1 MVPAVL
7 DTTQFDIKSGNYLFR
22 SNGSILKF
30 AGFMK
35 VYVESQDDDNAEKT
49 ETKDSDRILP
59 ALKKS
64 ENLNLLEISPEQ
76 HFTQPPARFT
86 EAMLVKELEEKGVGR
101 PSTYASIISV
111 IKDRD
116 YIQNEERRLK
126 PVELGFMIND
136 LLVENFPDIMTT
148 AFTAKME
155 EQLDEVED
163 GKKQWRDVLHT
174 FYTPFKKD
182 LEEAEKKMKDFKAEV
197 EETDE
202 VCEKCDKP
210 MIIKWGRFGKFL
222 ACSAYP
228 DCKNAKDIK
237 KPGTEGEPEASDEVE
252 GDCDKCKSPLIIK
265 RGRFGKFIACSTY
278 PDCKFTKPIGLGIKC
293 PEDSCKGEIAPRRTK
308 KGRTFYGCTKYP
320 DCTFTSWD
328 KPKDE
333 ACPECKHPF
342 MVEKWKKN
350 EEPSTLCPECGFKK
364 TNAAA

>member
-1 MVPAVL
+1 
-7 DTTQFDIKSGNYLFR
+7 
-22 SNGSILKF
+22 
-30 AGFMK
+30 
-35 VYVESQDDDNAEKT
+35 
-49 ETKDSDRILP
+49 
-59 ALKKS
+59 
-64 ENLNLLEISPEQ
+64 
-76 HFTQPPARFT
+76 
-86 EAMLVKELEEKGVGR
+86 MLVKELEEKGVGR

-293 PEDSCKGEIAPRRTK
+293 PEDGCKGEIAPRRTK

-328 KPKDE
+328 KPKAE

-364 TNAAA
+364 TNAAV